1 MEYLEGQNLHQILKQ
16 RDKLAIAEAVDI
28 MEQVASGLAAAHR
41 EGIIHRDLK
50 PANIMR
56 DKNGRVVVMDF
67 GLARTFSGDG
77 MTRTGAMLGT
87 VEYMSPNRRRGWT

>member
-56 DKNGRVVVMDF
+56 DKNGLVVVMDF